1 MVCKYL
7 FLFLVGCVYYNC
19 ATSTYYLV
27 RHAEKLD
34 NSADTPLSPAGF
46 KRAAALRDSLINK
59 GLDTLLASKY
69 LRTRQTAQPLA
80 DALGKPLAVYSP
92 DTTWQLSRALEKMKG
107 KNVLVVG
114 HSNTIPEIVRE
125 LTGDTLAIADNDFN
139 NLFIVK
145 IERRFFLIRRN
156 LYKRTYGAVSP

>member
-1 MVCKYL
+1 
-7 FLFLVGCVYYNC
+7 
-19 ATSTYYLV
+19 
-27 RHAEKLD
+27 
-34 NSADTPLSPAGF
+34 
-46 KRAAALRDSLINK
+46 LINK

-92 DTTWQLSRALEKMKG
+92 DTTWQLSRTLEKMKG

-114 HSNTIPEIVRE
+114 HSNTIPEIVKE
-125 LTGDTLAIADNDFN
+125 LSGETVIIADNDFD

-145 IERRFFLIRRN
+145 IKRRFFLIRRS
-156 LYKRTYGAVSP
+156 LYKKTFGAASP